1 MKALSSKVSGIA
13 SSATLEIAD
22 RAKAM
27 IREGIDVISLSIGE
41 PDFDTPAP
49 IRKACCEALLKGETH
64 YAPSRGIPELLK
76 AIAGKIEAENH
87 FPCSPDQVIATAG
100 AKHAIAMAME
110 ACLNPGDEVILLDP
124 AWVSYEPCVQL
135 AGGRVVHC
143 KVNPRTFQPDD
154 SLQDRITGRTKMIV
168 VNSPCNP
175 TGAVFDRKAM
185 KLVADLCTDYEL
197 LAMSDEIYEK
207 LVYGK
212 EHVSLASLGDM
223 ATRTITINGF
233 SKAYAM
239 TGWRL
244 GYAVAPVE
252 VITQMTKVQQHGVTH
267 PTTFVMWG
275 GVAALTGDQSPVEAM
290 RKEFEARRMYLLD
303 EFSELKVQAAP
314 ADGAFYAFINARGDD
329 VEVADHWL
337 NKARVAVTPGT
348 AFYAPG
354 WIRISYAT
362 ALPRLKEA
370 MHRIRAIWNEAPDR
384 RRSGSG
390 GL

>member
-1 MKALSSKVSGIA
+1 MKALSSKVAGIA
-13 SSATLEIAD
+13 SSATLDIAD

-27 IREGIDVISLSIGE
+27 AREGIDVISLSIGE
-41 PDFDTPAP
+41 PDFDTPVH
-49 IRKACCEALLKGETH
+49 IRDACCESLRRGDTH
-64 YAPSRGIPELLK
+64 YAPSRGIPELLQ
-76 AIAGKIEAENH
+76 AIAGKIQSENG
-87 FPCSPDQVIATAG
+87 FSCSPEQVIATAG

-110 ACLNPGDEVILLDP
+110 ACLNPNDEVILLDP

-135 AGGRVVHC
+135 AGGRVVHQ
-143 KVNPRTFQPDD
+143 KVNPKTFLPDD
-154 SLQDRITGRTKMIV
+154 TLLDRITGRTKMIV
-168 VNSPCNP
+168 VNSPNNP
-175 TGAVFDRKAM
+175 TGAVFDKKAL
-185 KLVADLCTDYEL
+185 KLIADVCTDYEL

-207 LVYGK
+207 LIYGK
-212 EHVSLASLGDM
+212 EHVSLASVGDM
-223 ATRTITINGF
+223 AGRTITVNGF

-252 VITQMTKVQQHGVTH
+252 VIRQMNKIQQHGVSH
-267 PTTFVMWG
+267 PTTFVMWA
-275 GVAALTGDQSPVEAM
+275 GVAALKGDQSCVAEM
-290 RKEFEARRMYLLD
+290 KKEFESRRMFLMD

-329 VEVADHWL
+329 VEVAEHWL

-362 ALPRLKEA
+362 AMPRLREA
-370 MHRIRAIWNEAPDR
+370 IGRIKTVWNEAPER
-384 RRSGSG
+384 KR
-390 GL
+390 